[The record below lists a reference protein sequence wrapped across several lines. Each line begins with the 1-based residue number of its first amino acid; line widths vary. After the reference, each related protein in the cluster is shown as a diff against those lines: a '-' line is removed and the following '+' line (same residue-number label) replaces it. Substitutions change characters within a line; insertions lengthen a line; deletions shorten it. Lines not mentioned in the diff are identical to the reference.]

1 MLVIH
6 PSKNCKFT
14 PLKSFPL
21 LSPRMTHQS
30 QTGLVIHRPGH
41 FSTQIWETR
50 QLVLSWTSCLSMLL
64 SVFRKQA
71 KA

>member
-1 MLVIH
+1 MFVIH

-14 PLKSFPL
+14 PLRSFPL
-21 LSPRMTHQS
+21 LSLRMTHQS
-30 QTGLVIHRPGH
+30 LTGLAIHRPGR

-50 QLVLSWTSCLSMLL
+50 QLVLSWTSCLSLLL
-64 SVFRKQA
+64 SVFWKQA